1 MALNS
6 DVGEGFG
13 AWSFGDDDAILD
25 GITAANVAC
34 GFHAGDPAILRR
46 TCARAAARG
55 VSIGAQVSYRDL
67 AGFGRRFVDVD
78 ATELVDDLLYQIGA
92 LRMFA
97 ELAGSTVGYVKAHGA
112 LYNTAARH
120 TEHAAAIVEAAGLAG
135 GLPVVCQPGTA
146 VWRRTVEAG
155 LVPVA
160 EVFADRAY
168 TPDGLLVRRA
178 LPGAVLT
185 DPDQVAE
192 RAVTMLTTGTV
203 PAISGETVRF
213 TEPPATLCVHS
224 DTPGAA
230 AIVAAVRAALT
241 AAGIPLTG
249 IGTTAGTGTGIDP
262 GAAEAPDGPR

>member
-1 MALNS
+1 MSEIRVEPAPAVALNS

-46 TCARAAARG
+46 TCSRAAERG

-67 AGFGRRFVDVD
+67 AGFGRRFVDVSP
-78 ATELVDDLLYQIGA
+78 TELVDDLLYQIGA
-92 LRMFA
+92 LRIFA
-97 ELAGSTVGYVKAHGA
+97 ELAGSTVSYVKAHGA

-120 TEHAAAIVEAAGLAG
+120 QEHAAAIVEAATLAG
-135 GLPVVCQPGTA
+135 GLPVVCQAGTA

-178 LPGAVLT
+178 LTGAVLT
-185 DPDQVAE
+185 DPDVVAD

-203 PAISGETVRF
+203 TAISGETVRF
-213 TEPPATLCVHS
+213 AEPPATLCVHS

-230 AIVAAVRAALT
+230 AIVAAVRTALAT
-241 AAGIPLTG
+241 AGIPLAG
-249 IGTTAGTGTGIDP
+249 IGTPP
-262 GAAEAPDGPR
+262 GER